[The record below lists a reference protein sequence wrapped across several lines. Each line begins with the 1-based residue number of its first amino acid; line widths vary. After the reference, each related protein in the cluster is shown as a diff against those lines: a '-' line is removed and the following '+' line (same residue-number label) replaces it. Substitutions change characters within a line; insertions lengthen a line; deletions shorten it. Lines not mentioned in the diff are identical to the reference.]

1 MTRIKTDKL
10 FLRIVSYNRAADRWV
25 QHSLD
30 GYQHREGVDLLLKRY
45 RKGEDYIT
53 DVYPH
58 EGEILHYNLYNELKA
73 DARQRSYFV
82 KHVPYKE
89 VTFA

>member
-1 MTRIKTDKL
+1 MPRVKTDKL
-10 FLRIVSYNRAADRWV
+10 FLRIMAIDRAADRWV
-25 QHSLD
+25 RRSLD
-30 GYQHREGVDLLLKRY
+30 RYQYREGVDLLLKRY

-58 EGEILHYNLYNELKA
+58 EGETLPYDLYNELKV
-73 DARQRSYFV
+73 DARQRAYFV

-89 VTFA
+89 VTFT